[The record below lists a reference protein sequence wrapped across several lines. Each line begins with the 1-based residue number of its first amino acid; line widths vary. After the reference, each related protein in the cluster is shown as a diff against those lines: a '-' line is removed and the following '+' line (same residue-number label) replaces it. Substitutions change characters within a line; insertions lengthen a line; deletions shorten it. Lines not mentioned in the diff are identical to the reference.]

1 MMQSTNEQLP
11 FANKNLLWLVVLSI
25 IYWLLICQ
33 WQYHSIMQFGAEKKI
48 FLKVVIGMLP
58 SVLACLVIIK
68 ILTNRFWDKGKYF
81 AFILLAISTIFIC
94 ALLHPLLT
102 KALIFEKPHNFTTY
116 YILFIGSIIDSAIA
130 CIVYLAFWLTIRA
143 FMASKRQHNKEKEL
157 MQYEID
163 ALKRQMSP
171 HFLFNVMNNIYVSMD
186 KDPQKAKESLLEF
199 SQLMRHQ
206 LYTSQSEVISITEE
220 LEFLGKYIELEKMRK
235 EGNLQV
241 STNCQVEDES
251 FCIPPMLLQPLV
263 ENAFKYVGT
272 NSNAPFIK
280 IACTN
285 SAEHFTFSIANNID
299 EQVPHNNLGLG
310 LKSVSRRLDLLYA
323 EQHTFSAAAKPGI
336 FEVYLQ
342 IKTVKK

>member
-1 MMQSTNEQLP
+1 MQFTDEPLKSS
-11 FANKNLLWLVVLSI
+11 NKNLLWLAVLSI
-25 IYWLLICQ
+25 VYWLLICQ
-33 WQYHSIMQFGAEKKI
+33 WQYHSITQFDGEKKI
-48 FLKVVIGMLP
+48 LLKVIIGITP
-58 SVLACLVIIK
+58 GILACFIIIK
-68 ILTNRFWDKGKYF
+68 ILTKRLWDKGKYF
-81 AFILLAISTIFIC
+81 AFIVLAIATIFAC

-102 KALIFEKPHNFTTY
+102 KLLVFEKPHGISTY
-116 YILFIGSIIDSAIA
+116 YILFIGSTIDSAIA
-130 CIVYLAFWLTIRA
+130 CIVYLGFWLTLRA
-143 FMASKRQHNKEKEL
+143 FSASKRQHNKEKEL

-186 KDPQKAKESLLEF
+186 KNPQKAKESLLEF

-235 EGNLQV
+235 EGNLKV
-241 STNCQVEDES
+241 STDCRVEDES

-272 NSNAPFIK
+272 NSDAPFIK
-280 IACTN
+280 ISCTN

-299 EQVPHNNLGLG
+299 EHVPHNNLGLG

-323 EQHTFSAAAKPGI
+323 EQHTFSAEAKPGI
-336 FEVYLQ
+336 FEVFLQ